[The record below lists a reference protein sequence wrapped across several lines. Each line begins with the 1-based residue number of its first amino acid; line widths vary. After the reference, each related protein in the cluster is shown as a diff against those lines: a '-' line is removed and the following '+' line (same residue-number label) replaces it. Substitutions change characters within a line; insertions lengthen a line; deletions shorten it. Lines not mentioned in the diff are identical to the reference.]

1 MPFMISL
8 SAFCRTRFGACLR
21 RCWRGRMAPAAMT
34 ALPHAL
40 PTRAQAT
47 HAQATHALPTHALPT
62 LALALVLAL
71 PPALTLSLVSPTET
85 LAAESAHQATPAGTA
100 PASASPSISAFVPV
114 SVRDDTG
121 HEVRLDAPAKRII
134 ALYGA
139 FNELLL
145 ALGAGDSLAARTVA
159 DANIP
164 GLEHLPAIGTH
175 RRPNAELIVQ
185 QSPDLVIQLAGRNEA
200 LLQTEALRAL
210 GLNVLVFEMNSFE
223 QMFGVLQKLGQL
235 TGREAEAA
243 RLTGAWQARL
253 AALEARYKD
262 QKPIRV
268 FYEVRYPNLLAAGQ
282 GGIVD
287 NIISRAGGR
296 NVVTDEKKLVRFN
309 EEALLAAD
317 PDVYVIQSGPMNPDP
332 QPLDQRL
339 HYRDL
344 RAVREGRV
352 LTVDE
357 ELFARPGPRSVD
369 AAEELGR
376 FLHPD
381 AAR

>member
-1 MPFMISL
+1 MFTAAAVAAGASG
-8 SAFCRTRFGACLR
+8 SA
-21 RCWRGRMAPAAMT
+21 APAAG
-34 ALPHAL
+34 
-40 PTRAQAT
+40 
-47 HAQATHALPTHALPT
+47 
-62 LALALVLAL
+62 
-71 PPALTLSLVSPTET
+71 S
-85 LAAESAHQATPAGTA
+85 
-100 PASASPSISAFVPV
+100 ASASASAFVPV

-175 RRPNAELIVQ
+175 MRPNAELIVQ

-253 AALEARYKD
+253 VDLEARYKA
-262 QKPIRV
+262 QKPVRV
-268 FYEVRYPNLLAAGQ
+268 FYEVRYPNLLAAGR

-287 NIISRAGGR
+287 HIISRAGGR
-296 NVVTDEKKLVRFN
+296 NVVADEKKLVRFN
-309 EEALLAAD
+309 EEALLASD
-317 PDVYVIQSGPMNPDP
+317 PDVYIIQSGPMNPDP
-332 QPLDQRL
+332 QPLDQRP

-357 ELFARPGPRSVD
+357 DLFARPGPRSVD
-369 AAEELGR
+369 AAEELGH
-376 FLHPD
+376 FLHPG